1 MDFCRVG
8 GDIAT
13 VIGSKDGSEPLL
25 RSSAKDD
32 FADARTPLLCWIDL
46 NVGFCVSLAVDVL
59 VGGFRVGV
67 KSLFGNGQAAQ

>member
-1 MDFCRVG
+1 MDLCRVV

-25 RSSAKDD
+25 CSGAKDD
-32 FADARTPLLCWIDL
+32 FADARPPVLCWIDL
-46 NVGFCVSLAVDVL
+46 NVGFCMSLAVDVL
-59 VGGFRVGV
+59 DGGFRVGV